1 MQDEEETSVISLTSM
16 SFEMALAITNQK
28 TIKDGNGDKL
38 KDSRFMFKMTEDGFE
53 IYERV

>member
-1 MQDEEETSVISLTSM
+1 MSVISLTTI

-38 KDSRFMFKMTEDGFE
+38 KGLRFMVKMTEN
-53 IYERV
+53 